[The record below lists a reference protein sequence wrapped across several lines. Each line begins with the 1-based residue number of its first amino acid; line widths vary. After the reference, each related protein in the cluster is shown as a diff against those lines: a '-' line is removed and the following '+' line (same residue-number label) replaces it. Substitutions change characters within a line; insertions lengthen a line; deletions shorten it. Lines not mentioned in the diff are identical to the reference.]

1 MDFAVRLTEEHKVA
15 SIPISVFYPD
25 AVDNRVLRFC
35 FAKREE
41 TLEKAAEI
49 LCRI

>member
-1 MDFAVRLTEEHKVA
+1 MTKEKKVA

-25 AVDNRVLRFC
+25 AFDQKVLRLC
-35 FAKREE
+35 FAKQEE

-49 LCRI
+49 LCKI